1 MSVAKRISAKLF
13 WFTPPGGLKT
23 DRVAVVRPLPAS
35 VGNSTNQAWFRC
47 SAAFGGID
55 LAPTA
60 AGVHRSAAASLTCAC
75 VAWTT
80 DAEAVVP
87 MVAFTPSGK
96 QSPAEPPA
104 FVDVTSSMSLDLVM
118 VSLPFVP
125 LPSANVKVEPIV
137 RQGTVAL
144 VTVGQVFAALSGD

>member
-1 MSVAKRISAKLF
+1 
-13 WFTPPGGLKT
+13 
-23 DRVAVVRPLPAS
+23 
-35 VGNSTNQAWFRC
+35 
-47 SAAFGGID
+47 
-55 LAPTA
+55 
-60 AGVHRSAAASLTCAC
+60 
-75 VAWTT
+75 
-80 DAEAVVP
+80 

-125 LPSANVKVEPIV
+125 LPSANVKVEPIA